1 MLGLFLI
8 FLAAQSPA
16 GYRAN
21 NNDNEEHHQP
31 PESYAAYL
39 TSEAFVEATFENWES
54 EFLQMGAYVLLTAWL
69 LQKAPRSPRSRT
81 ATRSTGPPRA
91 ARRPRAPGPVRRGGL
106 ETEVGCGA
114 GSAPGQCSLAGRRGF

>member
-1 MLGLFLI
+1 MVGLFLI

-39 TSEAFVEATFENWES
+39 TSGTFVEATFENWES

-69 LQKAPRSPRSRT
+69 LQKAPRSPRSR
-81 ATRSTGPPRA
+81 
-91 ARRPRAPGPVRRGGL
+91 RRGRQDSREQRDDPRAPGPVRRGRL

-114 GSAPGQCSLAGRRGF
+114 GSTPGQCSLAGRRGS